1 MRKHAIA
8 ISAGEGQGELGEE
21 QSIGRTD
28 IEAPAIDGEGQITA
42 PRRQKVQSG
51 RKAERT
57 IGLDHL
63 LVTKDGEKLAA
74 SLTATGHY
82 KKFETQNLGKLHI
95 DSNGELTLTIRPDAN
110 DWKPFNLRKVTL
122 RRTGLSGTDVR

>member
-63 LVTKDGEKLAA
+63 LVTKDGEKLGPKDVHPEKTEIKTRAQ
-74 SLTATGHY
+74 TG
-82 KKFETQNLGKLHI
+82 
-95 DSNGELTLTIRPDAN
+95 D
-110 DWKPFNLRKVTL
+110 
-122 RRTGLSGTDVR
+122 